1 MSDFLKHFAHAVRR
15 QNTITMIYAM
25 ADEITRKK
33 LGWWENYAPDH
44 SSIGGKRIA
53 AQGNLPSQCKVYVA
67 GFRCEIFVIEIDKIK

>member
-1 MSDFLKHFAHAVRR
+1 
-15 QNTITMIYAM
+15 M
-25 ADEITRKK
+25 ADSTTLTVATGEFLRDQC
-33 LGWWENYAPDH
+33 LGQSRRRFRPSIFCVWENYAPDR